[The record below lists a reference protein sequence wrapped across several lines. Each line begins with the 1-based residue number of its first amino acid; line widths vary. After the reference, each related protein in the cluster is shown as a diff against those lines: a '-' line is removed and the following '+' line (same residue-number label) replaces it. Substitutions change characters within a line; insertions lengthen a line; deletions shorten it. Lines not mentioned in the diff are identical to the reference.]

1 MTRGDDVL
9 VDGSLRNATW
19 YESHFKMLRTHFPR
33 VRIAIIEVATK
44 RELVIS
50 RAAKR
55 AESTGRTVP
64 ARLLEAAIDEVP
76 CAVAKLI
83 PLVDFVARFNT
94 DANIPVLE
102 TVVKEF
108 EGCTWPFQC
117 DRVAARDIH
126 GRALS

>member
-1 MTRGDDVL
+1 ML
-9 VDGSLRNATW
+9 VDGSLRNAAW
-19 YESHFKMLRTHFPR
+19 YESHFKMLRADFPC
-33 VRIAIIEVATK
+33 VRIAIIEVAAK

-64 ARLLEAAIDEVP
+64 SNLLEAAIDEVP

-83 PLVDFVARFNT
+83 PLVDFVARFNA
-94 DANIPVLE
+94 DSIAPVLDS
-102 TVVKEF
+102 VVKEF